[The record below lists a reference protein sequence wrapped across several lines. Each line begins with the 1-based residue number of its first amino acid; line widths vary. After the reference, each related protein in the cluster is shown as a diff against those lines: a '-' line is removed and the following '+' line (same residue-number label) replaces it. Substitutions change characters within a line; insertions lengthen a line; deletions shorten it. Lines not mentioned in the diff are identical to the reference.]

1 MKLTTER
8 QDWGKVAVLMGG
20 NSSERNISLESGRAV
35 LQALIDEGVDSY
47 GIDVNKHTMA
57 QLQVEKFQR
66 AFIAL
71 HGKGG
76 EDGVIQGALDF
87 AEIPYTGSGVLGSA
101 LAMDKLKSKQLWQ
114 GLQLPT
120 ADFLLLDETT
130 NFPLVAQ
137 QLGLP
142 LIVKPARQGSSVGIF
157 RVDSIEDFEVA
168 YSKAKVFDNLILAEQ
183 WLSGVEYTA
192 SILLGQP
199 LPIIRLETPHKF
211 YDFEAKYLAN
221 TTRYLCPCG
230 LTSESE
236 RLLQDIALQAFNIL
250 GASGWGRVDFKCDKE
265 GNPYLLEVNTVP
277 GMTNHSLVPM
287 AAKAAGIT
295 FNDLVLKI
303 LESSEKNY

>member
-1 MKLTTER
+1 MKLITKK

-20 NSSERNISLESGRAV
+20 NSSERDISLESGQAV
-35 LQALIDEGVDSY
+35 LQALIDERIDAYS
-47 GIDVNKHTMA
+47 IDVNKYTID
-57 QLQVEKFQR
+57 QLQIEQFQR
-66 AFIAL
+66 AFIAI
-71 HGKGG
+71 HGRGG
-76 EDGVIQGALDF
+76 EDGIIQGALDL

-101 LAMDKLKSKQLWQ
+101 LAMDKLKSKQLWR

-137 QLGLP
+137 QLSLP

-157 RVDSIEDFEVA
+157 RVDSIEDFEIA

-230 LTSESE
+230 LSRKSE
-236 RLLQDIALQAFNIL
+236 RLLQDIALQAFDTL

-277 GMTNHSLVPM
+277 GMTNHSLIPM
-287 AAKAAGIT
+287 AARAAGIS
-295 FNDLVLKI
+295 FNNLVLKI